1 MKESF
6 HFISRRVKFVG
17 IKGDRDETSI
27 LIKLFFT
34 SSVPI
39 RENKLECLSV
49 TNIDIFSIMFKLSK
63 RLYEAARDYQRLSEA
78 TED

>member
-17 IKGDRDETSI
+17 IKGDGDETSI

-34 SSVPI
+34 SSVSI

-49 TNIDIFSIMFKLSK
+49 TSIGISSIMFQKSK
-63 RLYEAARDYQRLSEA
+63 RLYEAARDCQRLPD
-78 TED
+78 TTKD

>member
-6 HFISRRVKFVG
+6 HFISRKVKFVG
-17 IKGDRDETSI
+17 TKGDGDETSI

-34 SSVPI
+34 STVSI

-49 TNIDIFSIMFKLSK
+49 TSIGISSKMFQKSK
-63 RLYEAARDYQRLSEA
+63 RLYEAARDYQKLPKA
-78 TED
+78 TKV